1 MWDYILKQKMEII
14 LYLSDLG
21 LNIISLVRNL
31 FIKLPLSLMRG
42 EIFLLLIIL
51 VFALLYYLFKSDKLF
66 LFYWKRFI
74 LLFELL
80 FEKIYGFFDD
90 IIWNNQKFW
99 VKSFVIWIF
108 FVILFSNLLWTAVDF
123 LNSMF
128 PWLDTRIIAPTTD
141 VNFNV
146 AMALIAVGLILYVQ
160 LTKLWFI
167 KFIYSYLPIFWKNI
181 VSVERWN
188 MSWWIYYPLLF
199 FVKIFDIIISMFV
212 GVLDIIWNIAKVIS
226 LSFRL
231 TWNMMSGTI
240 LLWMLVAW
248 LNVLTSNISGY
259 EFPILFPL
267 IVVLQWLLVA
277 VIQAFVFALLTAIFI
292 KVATEE

>member
-1 MWDYILKQKMEII
+1 MEII
-14 LYLSDLG
+14 LYLSEIG
-21 LNIISLVRNL
+21 LKFLNLVRDL
-31 FIKLPLSLMRG
+31 FIKLPLPLMRG
-42 EIFLLLIIL
+42 EIFLLLII
-51 VFALLYYLFKSDKLF
+51 VIFAFLYYLFKSDKLF
-66 LFYWKRFI
+66 LYYWKRFI

-80 FEKIYGFFDD
+80 FEKIYGFFDE
-90 IIWNNQKFW
+90 IIWSNQKFW

-128 PWLDTRIIAPTTD
+128 PWLDTRITAPTTD

-160 LTKLWFI
+160 FSKLWFI
-167 KFIYSYLPIFWKNI
+167 KFIYSYLPVFWKNI
-181 VSVERWN
+181 VSVERGN
-188 MSWWIYYPLLF
+188 MSWWVYYPLLV

-240 LLWMLVAW
+240 LLWMLVVG
-248 LNVLTSNISGY
+248 LNTLTSSISGY

-292 KVATEE
+292 KVATED

>member
-1 MWDYILKQKMEII
+1 MD
-14 LYLSDLG
+14 
-21 LNIISLVRNL
+21 IISDFLLKVPGYVDLLIEWFLNL
-31 FIKLPLSLMRG
+31 PMPLLRG
-42 EIFLLLIIL
+42 EFFLLLLIIF
-51 VFALLYYLFKSDKLF
+51 FALIYYLFKSDKLF
-66 LFYWKRFI
+66 LYYWKRFI

-108 FVILFSNLLWTAVDF
+108 FVILFSNLLWTIADF
-123 LNSMF
+123 LNTMF

-160 LTKLWFI
+160 FSKLWLF

-181 VSVERWN
+181 VSIERWN
-188 MSWWIYYPLLF
+188 MSSWVYYPLWF

-240 LLWMLVAW
+240 LLWMLVAG
-248 LNVLTSNISGY
+248 LNTLTNNISGI

-292 KVATEE
+292 KVATED

>member
-1 MWDYILKQKMEII
+1 MEVI
-14 LYLSDLG
+14 LYVYQMGLDFLDL
-21 LNIISLVRNL
+21 LRNL
-31 FIKLPLSLMRG
+31 FIKLPLPLIRG
-42 EIFLLLIIL
+42 EIFLLLTIV

-66 LFYWKRFI
+66 LYYWKRFI

-108 FVILFSNLLWTAVDF
+108 FVILFSNLLWTVADF
-123 LNSMF
+123 LNTMF

-160 LTKLWFI
+160 FSKLWLF

-188 MSWWIYYPLLF
+188 MSSWVYYPLWF

-240 LLWMLVAW
+240 LLWMLVAG
-248 LNVLTSNISGY
+248 LNTLTNNISGI

-292 KVATEE
+292 KVATED

>member
-1 MWDYILKQKMEII
+1 MEAI
-14 LYLSDLG
+14 LYVSQIGLDFLDL
-21 LNIISLVRNL
+21 LRNL
-31 FIKLPLSLMRG
+31 FIKLPLPLIRG
-42 EIFLLLIIL
+42 EIFLLLMIV

-66 LFYWKRFI
+66 LYYWKRFI

-108 FVILFSNLLWTAVDF
+108 FVILFSNLLWTVADF
-123 LNSMF
+123 LNTMF

-160 LTKLWFI
+160 FSKLWLF

-188 MSWWIYYPLLF
+188 MSSWVYYPLWF

-240 LLWMLVAW
+240 LLWMLVAG
-248 LNVLTSNISGY
+248 LNTLTNNISGI

-292 KVATEE
+292 KVATED

>member
-1 MWDYILKQKMEII
+1 MEAI
-14 LYLSDLG
+14 LYVSQIGLDFLDL
-21 LNIISLVRNL
+21 LRNL
-31 FIKLPLSLMRG
+31 FIKLPLPLIRG
-42 EIFLLLIIL
+42 EIFLLLMIV

-66 LFYWKRFI
+66 LYYWKRFI

-108 FVILFSNLLWTAVDF
+108 FVILFSNLLWTIADF
-123 LNSMF
+123 LNTMF

-160 LTKLWFI
+160 FSKLWLF

-181 VSVERWN
+181 VSIERWN
-188 MSWWIYYPLLF
+188 MSSWVYYPLWF

-240 LLWMLVAW
+240 LLWMLVAG
-248 LNVLTSNISGY
+248 LNTLTNNISGI

-292 KVATEE
+292 KVATED

>member
-1 MWDYILKQKMEII
+1 
-14 LYLSDLG
+14 
-21 LNIISLVRNL
+21 L
-31 FIKLPLSLMRG
+31 F
-42 EIFLLLIIL
+42 
-51 VFALLYYLFKSDKLF
+51 LYYG
-66 LFYWKRFI
+66 KRFI
-74 LLFELL
+74 LLFELW
-80 FEKIYGFFDD
+80 FEKIYWFFDD
-90 IIWNNQKFW
+90 ILWESQKFW

-108 FVILFSNLLWTAVDF
+108 FVILFSNLLWSLVDF
-123 LNSMF
+123 LNTMF
-128 PWLDTRIIAPTTD
+128 PWLDEYIIAPTTD
-141 VNFNV
+141 ANFNV
-146 AMALIAVGLILYVQ
+146 AMAFIVVVLMLYLQ
-160 LTKLWFI
+160 WKKFGSF

-181 VSVERWN
+181 ISVDREWK
-188 MSWWIYYPLLF
+188 SAWVYYPLWI

-212 GVLDIIWNIAKVIS
+212 WVLDIIWNIAKVIS

-240 LLWMLVAW
+240 LLGMLVIGM
-248 LNVLTSNISGY
+248 NSLTSSISWA

>member
-1 MWDYILKQKMEII
+1 MEAI
-14 LYLSDLG
+14 LYVSQMGLDFLDL
-21 LNIISLVRNL
+21 LRNL
-31 FIKLPLSLMRG
+31 FIKLPLPLIRG
-42 EIFLLLIIL
+42 EIFLLLMIL
-51 VFALLYYLFKSDKLF
+51 IFALLYYLFKSDKLF
-66 LFYWKRFI
+66 LYYWKRFI

-108 FVILFSNLLWTAVDF
+108 FVILFSNLLWTFADF
-123 LNSMF
+123 LNTMF

-160 LTKLWFI
+160 FSKLWLF

-181 VSVERWN
+181 VSIERWN
-188 MSWWIYYPLLF
+188 MSSWVYYPLWF

-240 LLWMLVAW
+240 LLWMLVVG
-248 LNVLTSNISGY
+248 LNTLTSNISGF

-292 KVATEE
+292 KVATED

>member
-1 MWDYILKQKMEII
+1 MEVI
-14 LYLSDLG
+14 LYVYQMGLDFLDL
-21 LNIISLVRNL
+21 LRNL
-31 FIKLPLSLMRG
+31 FIKLPLPLIRG
-42 EIFLLLIIL
+42 EIFLLLTIV

-66 LFYWKRFI
+66 LYYWKRFI

-108 FVILFSNLLWTAVDF
+108 FVILFSNLLWTVADF
-123 LNSMF
+123 LNTMF

-160 LTKLWFI
+160 FSKLWLF

-188 MSWWIYYPLLF
+188 MPSWVYYPLWF

-240 LLWMLVAW
+240 LLWMLVVG
-248 LNVLTSNISGY
+248 LNSLTNSISGI

-292 KVATEE
+292 KVATED

>member
-1 MWDYILKQKMEII
+1 MEII
-14 LYLSDLG
+14 LYLSEIG
-21 LNIISLVRNL
+21 LKILNLVRDL
-31 FIKLPLSLMRG
+31 FIKLPLPLMRG
-42 EIFLLLIIL
+42 EIFLLLII
-51 VFALLYYLFKSDKLF
+51 VIFAFLYYLFKSDKLF
-66 LFYWKRFI
+66 LYYWKRFI

-80 FEKIYGFFDD
+80 FEKIYGFFDE
-90 IIWNNQKFW
+90 IIWSNQKFW

-108 FVILFSNLLWTAVDF
+108 FVILFSNLLWTVVDF

-128 PWLDTRIIAPTTD
+128 PWLDTRITAPTTD

-160 LTKLWFI
+160 FSKLWFI

-181 VSVERWN
+181 VSVERGN
-188 MSWWIYYPLLF
+188 MSWWVYYPLLV

-231 TWNMMSGTI
+231 TWNMMSWTI
-240 LLWMLVAW
+240 LLWMLVAG
-248 LNVLTSNISGY
+248 LNALTSNISGY

-292 KVATEE
+292 KVATED

>member
-1 MWDYILKQKMEII
+1 MEVI
-14 LYLSDLG
+14 LYVYQMGLDFLDL
-21 LNIISLVRNL
+21 LRNL
-31 FIKLPLSLMRG
+31 FIKLPLPLIRG
-42 EIFLLLIIL
+42 EIFLLLTIV

-66 LFYWKRFI
+66 LYYWKRFI

-108 FVILFSNLLWTAVDF
+108 FVILFSNLLWTVADF
-123 LNSMF
+123 LNTMF

-160 LTKLWFI
+160 FSKLWFI

-188 MSWWIYYPLLF
+188 MSSWVYYPLWF

-240 LLWMLVAW
+240 LLWMLVVG
-248 LNVLTSNISGY
+248 LNSLTNSISGI

-292 KVATEE
+292 KVATED

>member
-1 MWDYILKQKMEII
+1 MEVI
-14 LYLSDLG
+14 LYVYQMGLDFLDL
-21 LNIISLVRNL
+21 LRNL
-31 FIKLPLSLMRG
+31 FIKLPLSLIRG
-42 EIFLLLIIL
+42 EIFLLLTIV

-66 LFYWKRFI
+66 LYYWKRFI

-108 FVILFSNLLWTAVDF
+108 FVILFSNLLWTVADF
-123 LNSMF
+123 LNTMF

-160 LTKLWFI
+160 FSKLWLF

-188 MSWWIYYPLLF
+188 MSSWVYYPLWF

-240 LLWMLVAW
+240 LLWMLVVG
-248 LNVLTSNISGY
+248 LNSLTNSISGI

-292 KVATEE
+292 KVATED

>member
-1 MWDYILKQKMEII
+1 MEVI
-14 LYLSDLG
+14 LYVYQMGLDFLDL
-21 LNIISLVRNL
+21 LRNL
-31 FIKLPLSLMRG
+31 FIKLPLPLIRG
-42 EIFLLLIIL
+42 EIFLLLTIV

-66 LFYWKRFI
+66 LYYWKRFI

-108 FVILFSNLLWTAVDF
+108 FVILFSNLLWTVADF
-123 LNSMF
+123 LNTMF

-160 LTKLWFI
+160 FSKLWLF
-167 KFIYSYLPIFWKNI
+167 KLIYSYLPIFWKNI

-188 MSWWIYYPLLF
+188 MSSWVYYPLWF

-240 LLWMLVAW
+240 LLWMLVVG
-248 LNVLTSNISGY
+248 LNSLTNSISGI

-292 KVATEE
+292 KVATED

>member
-1 MWDYILKQKMEII
+1 MEAI
-14 LYLSDLG
+14 LYVSQMGLDFLDL
-21 LNIISLVRNL
+21 LRNL
-31 FIKLPLSLMRG
+31 FIKLPLPLIRG
-42 EIFLLLIIL
+42 EIFLLLMIV

-66 LFYWKRFI
+66 LYYWKRFI

-108 FVILFSNLLWTAVDF
+108 FVILFSNLLWTIADF
-123 LNSMF
+123 LNTMF

-160 LTKLWFI
+160 FSKLWLF

-181 VSVERWN
+181 VSIERWN
-188 MSWWIYYPLLF
+188 MSSWVYYPLWF

-240 LLWMLVAW
+240 LLWMLVAG
-248 LNVLTSNISGY
+248 LNTLTNSISGI

-292 KVATEE
+292 KVATED

>member
-1 MWDYILKQKMEII
+1 MEVI
-14 LYLSDLG
+14 LYVYQMGLDFLDL
-21 LNIISLVRNL
+21 LRNL
-31 FIKLPLSLMRG
+31 FIKLPLPLIRG
-42 EIFLLLIIL
+42 EIFLLLTIV

-66 LFYWKRFI
+66 LYYWKRFI

-108 FVILFSNLLWTAVDF
+108 FVILFSNLLWTVADF
-123 LNSMF
+123 LNTMF

-160 LTKLWFI
+160 FSKLWLF

-188 MSWWIYYPLLF
+188 MSSWVYYPLWF

-240 LLWMLVAW
+240 LLWMLVVG
-248 LNVLTSNISGY
+248 LNSLTNSISGI

-292 KVATEE
+292 KVATED

>member
-128 PWLDTRIIAPTTD
+128 PWLDTRIIAPTAD

-160 LTKLWFI
+160 FSKLWFI

>member
-1 MWDYILKQKMEII
+1 MEAI
-14 LYLSDLG
+14 LYVSQMVLDF
-21 LNIISLVRNL
+21 LNLLRNL
-31 FIKLPLSLMRG
+31 FIKLPLPLIRG
-42 EIFLLLIIL
+42 EIFLLLMIVI
-51 VFALLYYLFKSDKLF
+51 FALLYYLFKSDKLF
-66 LFYWKRFI
+66 LYYWKRFI

-108 FVILFSNLLWTAVDF
+108 FVILFSNLLWTFADF
-123 LNSMF
+123 LNTMF
-128 PWLDTRIIAPTTD
+128 PWLDTRITAPTTD

-160 LTKLWFI
+160 FSKLWLF

-181 VSVERWN
+181 VSIERWN
-188 MSWWIYYPLLF
+188 MSSWVYYPLWF

-240 LLWMLVAW
+240 LLWMLVVG
-248 LNVLTSNISGY
+248 LNSLTNSISGI

-292 KVATEE
+292 KVATED

>member
-1 MWDYILKQKMEII
+1 MEAI
-14 LYLSDLG
+14 LYVSQMGLDFLDL
-21 LNIISLVRNL
+21 LRNL
-31 FIKLPLSLMRG
+31 FIKLPLPLIRG
-42 EIFLLLIIL
+42 EIFLLLMIV

-66 LFYWKRFI
+66 LYYWKRFI

-108 FVILFSNLLWTAVDF
+108 FVILFSILLWTIADF
-123 LNSMF
+123 LNTMF

-160 LTKLWFI
+160 FSKLWLF

-181 VSVERWN
+181 VSIERWN
-188 MSWWIYYPLLF
+188 MSSRVYYPLWF

-240 LLWMLVAW
+240 LLWMLVAG
-248 LNVLTSNISGY
+248 LNTLTNNISGI

-292 KVATEE
+292 KVATED

>member
-1 MWDYILKQKMEII
+1 MD
-14 LYLSDLG
+14 
-21 LNIISLVRNL
+21 IISDFLLKVPGYVDLLIEWFLNL
-31 FIKLPLSLMRG
+31 PMPLLRG
-42 EIFLLLIIL
+42 EFFLLLLIIF
-51 VFALLYYLFKSDKLF
+51 FALIYYLFKSDKLF
-66 LFYWKRFI
+66 LYYGKRFI
-74 LLFELL
+74 LLFELW
-80 FEKIYGFFDD
+80 FEKIYWFFDD
-90 IIWNNQKFW
+90 ILWESQKFW

-108 FVILFSNLLWTAVDF
+108 FVILFSNLLWSLVDF
-123 LNSMF
+123 LNTMF
-128 PWLDTRIIAPTTD
+128 PWLDEYIIAPTTD
-141 VNFNV
+141 ANFNV
-146 AMALIAVGLILYVQ
+146 AMAFIVVVLMLYLQ
-160 LTKLWFI
+160 WKKFGSF

-181 VSVERWN
+181 ISVDREWK
-188 MSWWIYYPLLF
+188 SAWVYYPLWI

-212 GVLDIIWNIAKVIS
+212 WFLDIIWNIAKVIS

-240 LLWMLVAW
+240 LLGMLVIGM
-248 LNVLTSNISGY
+248 NSLTSSISWA

>member
-1 MWDYILKQKMEII
+1 MEAI
-14 LYLSDLG
+14 LYVSQMGLDFLDL
-21 LNIISLVRNL
+21 LRNL
-31 FIKLPLSLMRG
+31 FIKLPLPLIRG
-42 EIFLLLIIL
+42 EIFLLLMIV

-66 LFYWKRFI
+66 LYYWKRFI

-108 FVILFSNLLWTAVDF
+108 FVILFSNLLWTIADF
-123 LNSMF
+123 LNTIF

-160 LTKLWFI
+160 FSKLWLF

-181 VSVERWN
+181 VSIERWN
-188 MSWWIYYPLLF
+188 MSSWVYYPLWF

-240 LLWMLVAW
+240 LLWMLVAG
-248 LNVLTSNISGY
+248 LNTLTNNISGI

-292 KVATEE
+292 KVATED